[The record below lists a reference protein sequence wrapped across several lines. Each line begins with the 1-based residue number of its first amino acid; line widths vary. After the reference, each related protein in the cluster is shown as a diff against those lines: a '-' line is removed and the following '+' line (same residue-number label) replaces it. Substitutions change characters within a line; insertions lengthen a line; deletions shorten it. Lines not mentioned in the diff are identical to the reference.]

1 MSTEIKLIQNPIIQ
15 HKLAEVGKSVTE
27 RIAGLNIDNLVAT
40 EDTVKSLKTLRIEL
54 NKEFEEYEAQRK
66 AIKEAVS
73 NPYLEFDAIY
83 KVEISEKYKKAVEII
98 KDKIA
103 IVEDKI
109 KATKKANVMRYF
121 SELCTV
127 EKIDFLKFED
137 VGLEINLSTTEK
149 AYKEKCN
156 EFVQRVADDV
166 LLINVQENPAEI
178 FVEYKKTLN
187 ASKAITAVSE
197 RKASEKL
204 QAERI
209 KQAETNR
216 RQTLLRSLAM
226 VLHEMTKSF
235 NWVQDVNVFITIS
248 DIENLSKDDFQ
259 KRFVELETLTKP
271 VIIQPAP
278 VAEVA
283 KTVQNAPA
291 PTLSFAAEPI
301 SAPTVAAH
309 VEKLVSASFEVTG
322 TMSQLIDLKAYLI
335 ENKLTYTNI

>member
-1 MSTEIKLIQNPIIQ
+1 MSTEIELVQKPVIQ

-27 RIAGLNIDNLVAT
+27 RIADLNIDNLVAT

-54 NKEFEEYEAQRK
+54 NKEFEEYESQRK
-66 AIKEAVS
+66 AIKDAIS

-83 KVEISEKYKKAVEII
+83 KVEISEKYKKAVETI

-109 KATKKANVMRYF
+109 KATKKANVLLYF
-121 SELCTV
+121 NELCAV
-127 EKIDFLKFED
+127 EKIDFLKFENI
-137 VGLEINLSTTEK
+137 GLEINLSTTEK

-156 EFVQRVADDV
+156 EFIQRVSNDV
-166 LLINVQENPAEI
+166 SLINVQENQVEI

-216 RQTLLRSLAM
+216 RQGLLRSLAM
-226 VLHEMTKSF
+226 VSHEMTKSF
-235 NWVQDVNVFITIS
+235 NWVQDANVFITVL

-259 KRFVELETLTKP
+259 KRFVELELLTKP
-271 VIIQPAP
+271 VIIQPSP
-278 VAEVA
+278 VAEVI
-283 KTVQNAPA
+283 KTAQNT
-291 PTLSFAAEPI
+291 PTLTFATEPI
-301 SAPTVAAH
+301 SSPVVVAPI
-309 VEKLVSASFEVTG
+309 EKLVSASFEVAG
-322 TMSQLIDLKAYLI
+322 TMSQLMALKDYLI
-335 ENKLTYTNI
+335 KNNLSYTNI